1 MDYLGIAIYFSFPVY
16 DDISKEQLKE
26 VIVTKVTKV
35 HKTFLGLDG
44 KDFEFYFNKK
54 DFRFL
59 VEFPTCLSEKI
70 LKSEEDIK
78 ELFGGVKKLDKL
90 EVYGFD
96 KLEYGNEMSFGTPT
110 IANAMSRIAESDRR
124 KDYVKF

>member
-1 MDYLGIAIYFSFPVY
+1 
-16 DDISKEQLKE
+16 
-26 VIVTKVTKV
+26 
-35 HKTFLGLDG
+35 
-44 KDFEFYFNKK
+44 
-54 DFRFL
+54 L